1 MRKPN
6 YNFERAQ
13 RDGAKRAKAEAKAQ
27 RKAAEKEQAAL
38 SNSED
43 RPAGDEAQA
52 GEATPDTAE
61 K

>member
-27 RKAAEKEQAAL
+27 KKAAEKEQAAI
-38 SNSED
+38 D
-43 RPAGDEAQA
+43 A
-52 GEATPDTAE
+52 GELPPAEPAAPDAE
-61 K
+61 TTEK

>member
-13 RDGAKRAKAEAKAQ
+13 RDSAKRAKAEAKAQ
-27 RKAAEKEQAAL
+27 KKAAEKEQTQLETGAAP
-38 SNSED
+38 D
-43 RPAGDEAQA
+43 ADEA
-52 GEATPDTAE
+52 PDAETAE

>member
-27 RKAAEKEQAAL
+27 KKAAEKEQALIDSGEAP
-38 SNSED
+38 
-43 RPAGDEAQA
+43 RPAEEGDAEP
-52 GEATPDTAE
+52 EDTE